1 LLLSAGEKMKTVV
14 VTGSSKGI
22 GLGLAEAFLQRGCN
36 VVLSS
41 RTQAKIYAEHE
52 RLSDTYGAQRLA
64 ACACDV
70 IDVEQLRS
78 LWKTAKDKFGTVDVW
93 VNNAGIA
100 NTTRPLWELDS
111 AEIPR
116 VINTNMTGVIYGT
129 QVALQGMLE
138 QGSGQIYNTEGFGSD
153 DMVLSGL
160 SVYGTTKR
168 GLRYFTEA
176 VAEEVKEKPVQ
187 VGAISPGIVLT
198 DFLFDDVRKMTPE
211 KREQVKAIYNML
223 GDEVEVVTP
232 WLVDEILKNE
242 ENGSRIIWL
251 DEARTN
257 AYMADEDRMA
267 RDMFSKHGL

>member
-1 LLLSAGEKMKTVV
+1 MKTVV
-14 VTGSSKGI
+14 ITGSSKGI

-41 RTQAKIYAEHE
+41 RTQAKISAEHE
-52 RLSDTYGAQRLA
+52 RLSDIYGARRLA

-70 IDVEQLRS
+70 IDVEQLRQ

-93 VNNAGIA
+93 INNAGIA
-100 NTTRPLWELDS
+100 NTTRPLWEMDS

-116 VINTNMTGVIYGT
+116 VVNTNMTGVIYGT

-211 KREQVKAIYNML
+211 KREQAKAIYNML
-223 GDEVEVVTP
+223 GDEVEIVTP

-242 ENGSRIIWL
+242 ENGRRIIWL
-251 DEARTN
+251 DEERTN